1 MQDDL
6 ASGQAEQ
13 TTPAPAGSD
22 GQAAPRPKRRLKWS
36 NKAGEIIRSNNA
48 HEVSMI
54 EGGAVALSRKAI
66 PQGSESRSIDDDFQS
81 AAEASSGYG
90 RERFVTAARGSKAD
104 RFETGGAS
112 AGAADRYLAGQGQA
126 GIEDR
131 YASGQ
136 AGSAIR
142 DNYQGGPE
150 SRKQAAVEGPSVQR
164 EGFEDRT
171 EGGGDAGAVNDRLTG
186 AGAGTAINDR
196 FQGGGATQPIEDRNQ
211 GAGGSQAFNDRNQGG
226 GGADA
231 LNDRNEGAGG
241 SQAFND
247 RNQGGGGADAF
258 NDRNEGAGGSQAF
271 NDRNQGGGGAD
282 AFNDRNQGAGG
293 PQAFNDRNQAG
304 QAPAGKAS
312 GFVSLEKAIVERGRI
327 ALTEEALR
335 RANSG
340 HWGSSKPSRI
350 DELLRK
356 VPKPVFEPVNYF
368 GDVEQIKQR
377 LTGIREQTADIRKG
391 LATGSVA
398 PSSAGPAGSAIS
410 RIRKVQPWQKKSP
423 Q

>member
-90 RERFVTAARGSKAD
+90 RDRFETAARGSKAD
-104 RFETGGAS
+104 RFESGGAS
-112 AGAADRYLAGQGQA
+112 AGAADRNLAGQGQA

-171 EGGGDAGAVNDRLTG
+171 EGGDDAGEVNDRLTG
-186 AGAGTAINDR
+186 AAAGTAINDR

-211 GAGGSQAFNDRNQGG
+211 GAGGSQTFNDRNQGG
-226 GGADA
+226 GGVDA
-231 LNDRNEGAGG
+231 LNDRY
-241 SQAFND
+241 
-247 RNQGGGGADAF
+247 QGGGAAD
-258 NDRNEGAGGSQAF
+258 
-271 NDRNQGGGGAD
+271 
-282 AFNDRNQGAGG
+282 
-293 PQAFNDRNQAG
+293 AFNDRNQAG

-327 ALTEEALR
+327 SLTEEALR

-340 HWGSSKPSRI
+340 HWGSRKPSRI

-368 GDVEQIKQR
+368 GDVEKIKQR

-391 LATGSVA
+391 LAMGSVA

>member
-6 ASGQAEQ
+6 ASGQAEPS
-13 TTPAPAGSD
+13 TPATAGSD

-150 SRKQAAVEGPSVQR
+150 SRNQAAVDGPSVQR
-164 EGFEDRT
+164 EGFVDRT
-171 EGGGDAGAVNDRLTG
+171 EGGDDAGALNDRLTG

-226 GGADA
+226 GGVDA
-231 LNDRNEGAGG
+231 LNDRY
-241 SQAFND
+241 
-247 RNQGGGGADAF
+247 QGGGAADAF
-258 NDRNEGAGGSQAF
+258 NDRNE
-271 NDRNQGGGGAD
+271 
-282 AFNDRNQGAGG
+282 GAGG

-304 QAPAGKAS
+304 QAPTGKAS

-340 HWGSSKPSRI
+340 HWGSRKPSRI

>member
-6 ASGQAEQ
+6 ASGQAEP

-54 EGGAVALSRKAI
+54 EGGTVALSRKAI

-90 RERFVTAARGSKAD
+90 RDRFETAARGSKAD
-104 RFETGGAS
+104 RFESGGAS
-112 AGAADRYLAGQGQA
+112 AGAADRNLAGQGQA

-131 YASGQ
+131 YAAGQ

-150 SRKQAAVEGPSVQR
+150 SRNQAAVEGPSVQR

-171 EGGGDAGAVNDRLTG
+171 EGGDDAGEVNDRLTG
-186 AGAGTAINDR
+186 AAAGTAINDR

-211 GAGGSQAFNDRNQGG
+211 GAGGSQTFNDRNQGG
-226 GGADA
+226 GGVDA
-231 LNDRNEGAGG
+231 LNDRY
-241 SQAFND
+241 
-247 RNQGGGGADAF
+247 QGGGAADAF
-258 NDRNEGAGGSQAF
+258 NDRNE
-271 NDRNQGGGGAD
+271 
-282 AFNDRNQGAGG
+282 GAGG

-304 QAPAGKAS
+304 QAPTGKAS

-340 HWGSSKPSRI
+340 HWGSRKPSRI

-398 PSSAGPAGSAIS
+398 SSSAGPAGSAIS

>member
-6 ASGQAEQ
+6 ASGQAEP

-54 EGGAVALSRKAI
+54 EGGTVALGRKAI

-81 AAEASSGYG
+81 AAEEASSGYG
-90 RERFVTAARGSKAD
+90 RDRFVTAARGSKAD
-104 RFETGGAS
+104 RFESGGAS

-150 SRKQAAVEGPSVQR
+150 SRNQAAVEGPSVQR
-164 EGFEDRT
+164 EGFVDRT
-171 EGGGDAGAVNDRLTG
+171 EGGDDAGALNDRLTG

-226 GGADA
+226 GGVDA
-231 LNDRNEGAGG
+231 LNDRY
-241 SQAFND
+241 
-247 RNQGGGGADAF
+247 QGGGAADAF
-258 NDRNEGAGGSQAF
+258 NDRNE
-271 NDRNQGGGGAD
+271 
-282 AFNDRNQGAGG
+282 GAGG

-304 QAPAGKAS
+304 QAPTGKAS

-340 HWGSSKPSRI
+340 HWGSRKPSRI

-398 PSSAGPAGSAIS
+398 SSSAGPAGSAIS

>member
-6 ASGQAEQ
+6 ASGQAGQ

-54 EGGAVALSRKAI
+54 EGGAVALGRKAI
-66 PQGSESRSIDDDFQS
+66 PQGSDSRSIDDDFQS
-81 AAEASSGYG
+81 AAGSSSGYG
-90 RERFVTAARGSKAD
+90 RDRFVTAARGSKAD
-104 RFETGGAS
+104 RFESGGAS

-150 SRKQAAVEGPSVQR
+150 SRNQAAVDGPSVQR
-164 EGFEDRT
+164 EGFVDRT
-171 EGGGDAGAVNDRLTG
+171 EGGDDAGALNDRLTG

-211 GAGGSQAFNDRNQGG
+211 GAGGSQAFNDRYQGG

-231 LNDRNEGAGG
+231 L
-241 SQAFND
+241 
-247 RNQGGGGADAF
+247 

-340 HWGSSKPSRI
+340 HWGSRKPSRI

-398 PSSAGPAGSAIS
+398 PSSAGLAGSAIS

>member
-6 ASGQAEQ
+6 ASGQAEP

-54 EGGAVALSRKAI
+54 EGGTVALSRKAI
-66 PQGSESRSIDDDFQS
+66 PQGSESRSIDDDFES

-90 RERFVTAARGSKAD
+90 RDRFVTAARGSKAD
-104 RFETGGAS
+104 RFESGGAS
-112 AGAADRYLAGQGQA
+112 AGAADRNLAGQGQA

-131 YASGQ
+131 YAAGQ

-150 SRKQAAVEGPSVQR
+150 SRNQAAVDGPSVQR

-186 AGAGTAINDR
+186 AAAGAAINDR
-196 FQGGGATQPIEDRNQ
+196 FQGGGDTKPINDHNQGGGGVDAFNDRYQ
-211 GAGGSQAFNDRNQGG
+211 GAGGSEALNDRNQGG

-231 LNDRNEGAGG
+231 L
-241 SQAFND
+241 
-247 RNQGGGGADAF
+247 
-258 NDRNEGAGGSQAF
+258 
-271 NDRNQGGGGAD
+271 
-282 AFNDRNQGAGG
+282 NDRNQGAGG

-340 HWGSSKPSRI
+340 HWGSRKPSRI

-398 PSSAGPAGSAIS
+398 PSSAVPAGSAVS

>member
-6 ASGQAEQ
+6 ASGQAGQ

-81 AAEASSGYG
+81 AAEEASSGYG
-90 RERFVTAARGSKAD
+90 RDRFVTAARGSKAD

-150 SRKQAAVEGPSVQR
+150 SRNQAAVEGPSVQR

-171 EGGGDAGAVNDRLTG
+171 EGGDDAGALNDRLTG
-186 AGAGTAINDR
+186 TAAGTAINDR

-226 GGADA
+226 GGVDA
-231 LNDRNEGAGG
+231 LNDRY
-241 SQAFND
+241 
-247 RNQGGGGADAF
+247 QGGGAADAF
-258 NDRNEGAGGSQAF
+258 NDRNE
-271 NDRNQGGGGAD
+271 
-282 AFNDRNQGAGG
+282 GAGG

-340 HWGSSKPSRI
+340 HWGSRKPSRI

-391 LATGSVA
+391 LAMGSVA

>member
-6 ASGQAEQ
+6 ASGQAEP

-54 EGGAVALSRKAI
+54 EGGTVALGRKAI

-81 AAEASSGYG
+81 AAEEASSGYG
-90 RERFVTAARGSKAD
+90 RDRFVTAARGSKAD
-104 RFETGGAS
+104 RFESGGAP

-226 GGADA
+226 GGVDA
-231 LNDRNEGAGG
+231 LNDRY
-241 SQAFND
+241 
-247 RNQGGGGADAF
+247 QGGGAADAF
-258 NDRNEGAGGSQAF
+258 NDRNE
-271 NDRNQGGGGAD
+271 
-282 AFNDRNQGAGG
+282 GAGG

-327 ALTEEALR
+327 ALTEEALG

-340 HWGSSKPSRI
+340 HWGSRKPSRI

-391 LATGSVA
+391 LAAGSVA

>member
-6 ASGQAEQ
+6 ASGQAEP

-54 EGGAVALSRKAI
+54 EGGTVALGRKAI

-81 AAEASSGYG
+81 AAEEASSGYG
-90 RERFVTAARGSKAD
+90 RDRFVTAARGSKAD
-104 RFETGGAS
+104 RFESGGAP

-211 GAGGSQAFNDRNQGG
+211 GAGGSQAFNDRYQGG
-226 GGADA
+226 GGVDA
-231 LNDRNEGAGG
+231 L
-241 SQAFND
+241 
-247 RNQGGGGADAF
+247 
-258 NDRNEGAGGSQAF
+258 
-271 NDRNQGGGGAD
+271 
-282 AFNDRNQGAGG
+282 NDRNQGAGG
-293 PQAFNDRNQAG
+293 PQALNDRNQAG

-327 ALTEEALR
+327 ALTEEALG

-340 HWGSSKPSRI
+340 HWGSRKPSRI

-391 LATGSVA
+391 LAAGSVA

>member
-6 ASGQAEQ
+6 ASGQAGQ

-54 EGGAVALSRKAI
+54 EGGAVALGRKAI
-66 PQGSESRSIDDDFQS
+66 PQGSDSRSIDDDFQS
-81 AAEASSGYG
+81 AAGSSSGYG
-90 RERFVTAARGSKAD
+90 RDRFVTAARGSKAD
-104 RFETGGAS
+104 RFESGGAS

-150 SRKQAAVEGPSVQR
+150 SRNQAAVDGPSVQR
-164 EGFEDRT
+164 EGFVDRT
-171 EGGGDAGAVNDRLTG
+171 EGGDDAGALNDRLTG

-226 GGADA
+226 GGVDA
-231 LNDRNEGAGG
+231 LNDRY
-241 SQAFND
+241 
-247 RNQGGGGADAF
+247 QGGGAADAF
-258 NDRNEGAGGSQAF
+258 NDRNE
-271 NDRNQGGGGAD
+271 
-282 AFNDRNQGAGG
+282 GAGG

-304 QAPAGKAS
+304 QAPTGKAS

-340 HWGSSKPSRI
+340 HWGSRKPSRI

-391 LATGSVA
+391 LAMGSVA

>member
-13 TTPAPAGSD
+13 TSTAPAGSD

-48 HEVSMI
+48 HEVSII
-54 EGGAVALSRKAI
+54 EGGTVALSRKAI
-66 PQGSESRSIDDDFQS
+66 AQGSDSRSIDDDFQS
-81 AAEASSGYG
+81 AAGSSSGYG
-90 RERFVTAARGSKAD
+90 RDRFETAARGGKAD
-104 RFETGGAS
+104 RFESGGAS
-112 AGAADRYLAGQGQA
+112 AGAADRNLAGQGQA

-131 YASGQ
+131 YAGGQ
-136 AGSAIR
+136 AGPAIR

-171 EGGGDAGAVNDRLTG
+171 EGGGDAGALNDRLTG
-186 AGAGTAINDR
+186 AAAGAAINDR
-196 FQGGGATQPIEDRNQ
+196 FQGGGATKPINDRNQ
-211 GAGGSQAFNDRNQGG
+211 GAGGAEAFNDRYQAGGGVDALNDRNQGG

-231 LNDRNEGAGG
+231 L
-241 SQAFND
+241 
-247 RNQGGGGADAF
+247 
-258 NDRNEGAGGSQAF
+258 
-271 NDRNQGGGGAD
+271 
-282 AFNDRNQGAGG
+282 NDRNQGAGG

-327 ALTEEALR
+327 SLTEEALR

-340 HWGSSKPSRI
+340 HWGSRKPSRI

-398 PSSAGPAGSAIS
+398 PSSAVPAGSAVS

>member
-1 MQDDL
+1 
-6 ASGQAEQ
+6 
-13 TTPAPAGSD
+13 
-22 GQAAPRPKRRLKWS
+22 
-36 NKAGEIIRSNNA
+36 
-48 HEVSMI
+48 MI

-150 SRKQAAVEGPSVQR
+150 SRNQAAVEGPSVQR

-171 EGGGDAGAVNDRLTG
+171 EGGDDAGALNDRLTG
-186 AGAGTAINDR
+186 TAAGTAINDR

-211 GAGGSQAFNDRNQGG
+211 GAGGSQAFNDRYKGG

-258 NDRNEGAGGSQAF
+258 NDRN
-271 NDRNQGGGGAD
+271 
-282 AFNDRNQGAGG
+282 QGAGG
-293 PQAFNDRNQAG
+293 PQALNDRNQAG

-340 HWGSSKPSRI
+340 HWGSRKPSRI

-398 PSSAGPAGSAIS
+398 SSSAGPAGSAIS

>member
-6 ASGQAEQ
+6 ASGQAEP

-54 EGGAVALSRKAI
+54 EGGTVALSRKAI

-104 RFETGGAS
+104 RFESGGAS

-150 SRKQAAVEGPSVQR
+150 SRNQAAVEGPSVQR

-226 GGADA
+226 GGVDA
-231 LNDRNEGAGG
+231 LNDRY
-241 SQAFND
+241 
-247 RNQGGGGADAF
+247 QGGGAADAF
-258 NDRNEGAGGSQAF
+258 NDRNE
-271 NDRNQGGGGAD
+271 
-282 AFNDRNQGAGG
+282 GAGG

-304 QAPAGKAS
+304 QAPTGKAS

-340 HWGSSKPSRI
+340 HWGSRKPSRI

-398 PSSAGPAGSAIS
+398 SSSAGPAGSAIS

>member
-6 ASGQAEQ
+6 ASGQAEP

-54 EGGAVALSRKAI
+54 EGGAVALGRKAI
-66 PQGSESRSIDDDFQS
+66 PQGSDSRSIDDDFQS
-81 AAEASSGYG
+81 AAGSSSGYG
-90 RERFVTAARGSKAD
+90 RDRFVTAARGSKAD
-104 RFETGGAS
+104 RFESGGAS

-211 GAGGSQAFNDRNQGG
+211 GAGGSQAFNDRYQGG

-247 RNQGGGGADAF
+247 RNQGGGGVDAL
-258 NDRNEGAGGSQAF
+258 
-271 NDRNQGGGGAD
+271 
-282 AFNDRNQGAGG
+282 NDRNQGAGG

-340 HWGSSKPSRI
+340 HWGSRKPSRI

>member
-6 ASGQAEQ
+6 ASGQAEP

-54 EGGAVALSRKAI
+54 EGGTVALSRKAI

-90 RERFVTAARGSKAD
+90 RDRFETAARGSKAD
-104 RFETGGAS
+104 RFESGGAS
-112 AGAADRYLAGQGQA
+112 AGAADRNLAGQGQA

-131 YASGQ
+131 YAAGQ

-186 AGAGTAINDR
+186 AAAGAAINDR
-196 FQGGGATQPIEDRNQ
+196 FQGGGDTKPI
-211 GAGGSQAFNDRNQGG
+211 NDRYQGG

-241 SQAFND
+241 SEALNDRYQGGGAADALND
-247 RNQGGGGADAF
+247 RND
-258 NDRNEGAGGSQAF
+258 
-271 NDRNQGGGGAD
+271 
-282 AFNDRNQGAGG
+282 GAGG

-340 HWGSSKPSRI
+340 HWGSRKPSRI

-398 PSSAGPAGSAIS
+398 PSSAGPAGSAVS

>member
-6 ASGQAEQ
+6 ASGQAEPA
-13 TTPAPAGSD
+13 TPAPAVPD
-22 GQAAPRPKRRLKWS
+22 GQAALRPKRRLKWS

-48 HEVSMI
+48 HEVSII
-54 EGGAVALSRKAI
+54 EGGSVALSRKAI
-66 PQGSESRSIDDDFQS
+66 PQGSESRSIDDNFES

-90 RERFVTAARGSKAD
+90 RDRFVTAARGSKAD
-104 RFETGGAS
+104 RFESGGAS
-112 AGAADRYLAGQGQA
+112 AGAADRNLAGQGQA

-131 YASGQ
+131 YAAGQ

-150 SRKQAAVEGPSVQR
+150 SRNQAAVEGPSIQR

-186 AGAGTAINDR
+186 AAAGAAINDR

-226 GGADA
+226 GGVDA
-231 LNDRNEGAGG
+231 LNDRY
-241 SQAFND
+241 
-247 RNQGGGGADAF
+247 QGGGA
-258 NDRNEGAGGSQAF
+258 
-271 NDRNQGGGGAD
+271 AD

-293 PQAFNDRNQAG
+293 PQALSDRNQAG
-304 QAPAGKAS
+304 QVPAGKAS

-340 HWGSSKPSRI
+340 HWGSRKPSRI

-398 PSSAGPAGSAIS
+398 PSSAGPAGSAVS

>member
-6 ASGQAEQ
+6 ASGQAGQ

-54 EGGAVALSRKAI
+54 EGGAVALGRKAI
-66 PQGSESRSIDDDFQS
+66 PQGSDSRSIDDDFQS
-81 AAEASSGYG
+81 AAGSSSGYG
-90 RERFVTAARGSKAD
+90 RDRFVTAARGSKAD

-150 SRKQAAVEGPSVQR
+150 SRNQAAVEGPSVQR

-171 EGGGDAGAVNDRLTG
+171 EGGGDAGALNDRLTG
-186 AGAGTAINDR
+186 AAAGAAINDR
-196 FQGGGATQPIEDRNQ
+196 FQGGGDTKPINDRNQ
-211 GAGGSQAFNDRNQGG
+211 GGGGADAFNDRNQGG

-231 LNDRNEGAGG
+231 LNDRN
-241 SQAFND
+241 
-247 RNQGGGGADAF
+247 QGGGGADAL
-258 NDRNEGAGGSQAF
+258 S
-271 NDRNQGGGGAD
+271 
-282 AFNDRNQGAGG
+282 DRNQGAGG

-340 HWGSSKPSRI
+340 HWGSRKPSRI

>member
-6 ASGQAEQ
+6 ASGQAEP

-54 EGGAVALSRKAI
+54 EGGTVALSRKAI

-90 RERFVTAARGSKAD
+90 RDRFETAARGSKAD
-104 RFETGGAS
+104 RFESGGAS
-112 AGAADRYLAGQGQA
+112 AGAADRNLAGQGQA

-131 YASGQ
+131 YAAGQ

-186 AGAGTAINDR
+186 AAAGAAINDR
-196 FQGGGATQPIEDRNQ
+196 FQGGGDTKPINDRNQ
-211 GAGGSQAFNDRNQGG
+211 GGGGTDAFNDRNQGG

-231 LNDRNEGAGG
+231 LNDRN
-241 SQAFND
+241 
-247 RNQGGGGADAF
+247 QGGGGADAL
-258 NDRNEGAGGSQAF
+258 NDRY
-271 NDRNQGGGGAD
+271 
-282 AFNDRNQGAGG
+282 QGAGG

-327 ALTEEALR
+327 SLTEEALR

-340 HWGSSKPSRI
+340 HWGSRKPSRI

-368 GDVEQIKQR
+368 GEVEKIKQR

-391 LATGSVA
+391 LATVSVA
-398 PSSAGPAGSAIS
+398 PSSAGPAGSAVS
-410 RIRKVQPWQKKSP
+410 RIRKAQPWQKKSP

>member
-6 ASGQAEQ
+6 ASGQAGQ

-54 EGGAVALSRKAI
+54 EGGAVALGRKAI
-66 PQGSESRSIDDDFQS
+66 PQGSDSRSIDDDFQS
-81 AAEASSGYG
+81 AAGSSSGYG
-90 RERFVTAARGSKAD
+90 RDRFVTAARGSKAD
-104 RFETGGAS
+104 RFESGGAS

-150 SRKQAAVEGPSVQR
+150 SRNQAAVEGPSVQR
-164 EGFEDRT
+164 EGFVDRT
-171 EGGGDAGAVNDRLTG
+171 EGGDDAGALNDRLTG

-226 GGADA
+226 GGVDA
-231 LNDRNEGAGG
+231 LNDRY
-241 SQAFND
+241 
-247 RNQGGGGADAF
+247 QGGGAADAF
-258 NDRNEGAGGSQAF
+258 NDRNE
-271 NDRNQGGGGAD
+271 
-282 AFNDRNQGAGG
+282 GAGG

-304 QAPAGKAS
+304 QAPTGKAS

-340 HWGSSKPSRI
+340 HWGSRKPSRI

>member
-6 ASGQAEQ
+6 ASGQAGQ
-13 TTPAPAGSD
+13 TTTAPAGSD

-54 EGGAVALSRKAI
+54 EGGTVALGRKAI
-66 PQGSESRSIDDDFQS
+66 PQGSDSRSIDDDFQS
-81 AAEASSGYG
+81 AAGSSSGYG
-90 RERFVTAARGSKAD
+90 RDRFVTAARGGKAD
-104 RFETGGAS
+104 RFESAGAS
-112 AGAADRYLAGQGQA
+112 AGATDRNLAGQGQA

-131 YASGQ
+131 YAAGQ
-136 AGSAIR
+136 AGPAIR

-150 SRKQAAVEGPSVQR
+150 SRKQEAVEGPSVQR

-171 EGGGDAGAVNDRLTG
+171 EGGGDAGALNDRLTG
-186 AGAGTAINDR
+186 AAAGAAINDR
-196 FQGGGATQPIEDRNQ
+196 FQGGGDTKPINDRNQ
-211 GAGGSQAFNDRNQGG
+211 GGGGADAFNDRNQGG

-231 LNDRNEGAGG
+231 LNDRN
-241 SQAFND
+241 
-247 RNQGGGGADAF
+247 QGGGGADAL
-258 NDRNEGAGGSQAF
+258 S
-271 NDRNQGGGGAD
+271 
-282 AFNDRNQGAGG
+282 DRNQGAGG

-340 HWGSSKPSRI
+340 HWGSRKPSRI

-391 LATGSVA
+391 LATVSVA
-398 PSSAGPAGSAIS
+398 PSSAGPAGSAVS
-410 RIRKVQPWQKKSP
+410 RIRKAQPWQKKSP

>member
-6 ASGQAEQ
+6 ASGQAEPSN
-13 TTPAPAGSD
+13 PAPAGSD

-54 EGGAVALSRKAI
+54 EGGTVALSRKAI
-66 PQGSESRSIDDDFQS
+66 PQGSESRSIDHDFQS

-90 RERFVTAARGSKAD
+90 RDRFETAARGIKAD
-104 RFETGGAS
+104 RFESGGAS
-112 AGAADRYLAGQGQA
+112 AGAADRNLAGQGQA

-131 YASGQ
+131 YAAGQ

-186 AGAGTAINDR
+186 AAAGAAITDR
-196 FQGGGATQPIEDRNQ
+196 FQGGGDTKLI
-211 GAGGSQAFNDRNQGG
+211 NDRNQGG
-226 GGADA
+226 GGVDA
-231 LNDRNEGAGG
+231 FNDRYQGAGD
-241 SQAFND
+241 SEALND
-247 RNQGGGGADAF
+247 RNQGGGL
-258 NDRNEGAGGSQAF
+258 
-271 NDRNQGGGGAD
+271 AD

-293 PQAFNDRNQAG
+293 PQALNDRNQAG

-340 HWGSSKPSRI
+340 HWGSRKPSRI

-398 PSSAGPAGSAIS
+398 PSSAVPAGSAVS

>member
-6 ASGQAEQ
+6 ASGQAGQ

-54 EGGAVALSRKAI
+54 EGGAVALGRKAI
-66 PQGSESRSIDDDFQS
+66 PQGSDSRSIDDDFQS
-81 AAEASSGYG
+81 AAGSSSGYG
-90 RERFVTAARGSKAD
+90 RDRFVTAARGSKAD
-104 RFETGGAS
+104 RFESGGAS

-150 SRKQAAVEGPSVQR
+150 SRNQAAVDGPSVQR
-164 EGFEDRT
+164 EGFVDRT
-171 EGGGDAGAVNDRLTG
+171 EGGDDAGALNDRLTG

-211 GAGGSQAFNDRNQGG
+211 GAGGSQAFNDRY
-226 GGADA
+226 
-231 LNDRNEGAGG
+231 
-241 SQAFND
+241 
-247 RNQGGGGADAF
+247 QGGGGADAF
-258 NDRNEGAGGSQAF
+258 NDRNEGAGGSEALNDRYQGGGAADAL
-271 NDRNQGGGGAD
+271 NDRND
-282 AFNDRNQGAGG
+282 GAGG

-312 GFVSLEKAIVERGRI
+312 GFVYLEKAIVERGRI

-340 HWGSSKPSRI
+340 HWGSRKPSRI

-398 PSSAGPAGSAIS
+398 SSSAGPAGSAIS

>member
-6 ASGQAEQ
+6 ASGQAGQ

-54 EGGAVALSRKAI
+54 EGGAVALGRKAI
-66 PQGSESRSIDDDFQS
+66 PQGSDSRSIDDDFQS
-81 AAEASSGYG
+81 AAGSSSGYG
-90 RERFVTAARGSKAD
+90 RDRFVTAARGSKAD
-104 RFETGGAS
+104 RFESGGAS
-112 AGAADRYLAGQGQA
+112 AGAADRYLAGQGQT

-226 GGADA
+226 GGVDA
-231 LNDRNEGAGG
+231 LNDRY
-241 SQAFND
+241 
-247 RNQGGGGADAF
+247 QGGGAADAF
-258 NDRNEGAGGSQAF
+258 NDRNE
-271 NDRNQGGGGAD
+271 
-282 AFNDRNQGAGG
+282 GAGG

-304 QAPAGKAS
+304 QAPTGKAS

-340 HWGSSKPSRI
+340 HWGSRKPSRI

-391 LATGSVA
+391 LAMGSVA
-398 PSSAGPAGSAIS
+398 PSSAGPAGSAVS
-410 RIRKVQPWQKKSP
+410 RIRKAQPWQKKSP

>member
-6 ASGQAEQ
+6 ASGQAEP

-54 EGGAVALSRKAI
+54 EGGTVALSRKAI

-90 RERFVTAARGSKAD
+90 RDRFETAARGSKAD
-104 RFETGGAS
+104 RFESGGAS
-112 AGAADRYLAGQGQA
+112 AGAADRNLAGQGHA
-126 GIEDR
+126 GIKDR
-131 YASGQ
+131 YAAGQ

-186 AGAGTAINDR
+186 AAAGAAINDR
-196 FQGGGATQPIEDRNQ
+196 FQGGGDTKPI
-211 GAGGSQAFNDRNQGG
+211 NDRNQGG
-226 GGADA
+226 GGVDA
-231 LNDRNEGAGG
+231 FNDRYQGAGD
-241 SQAFND
+241 SEALND
-247 RNQGGGGADAF
+247 RNQGGG
-258 NDRNEGAGGSQAF
+258 R
-271 NDRNQGGGGAD
+271 AD

-293 PQAFNDRNQAG
+293 PQALNDRNQAG

-340 HWGSSKPSRI
+340 HWGSRKPSRI

-398 PSSAGPAGSAIS
+398 PSSAVPAGSAVS

>member
-6 ASGQAEQ
+6 ASGQAGQ

-90 RERFVTAARGSKAD
+90 RDRFVTAARGSKAD
-104 RFETGGAS
+104 RFESGGAS

-211 GAGGSQAFNDRNQGG
+211 GAGGSQAFNDRY
-226 GGADA
+226 
-231 LNDRNEGAGG
+231 
-241 SQAFND
+241 
-247 RNQGGGGADAF
+247 QGGGGADAF
-258 NDRNEGAGGSQAF
+258 NDRNEGAGGSEALNDRYQGGGAADAL
-271 NDRNQGGGGAD
+271 NDRND
-282 AFNDRNQGAGG
+282 GAGG

-340 HWGSSKPSRI
+340 HWGSRKPSRI

-398 PSSAGPAGSAIS
+398 SSSAGPAGSAIS

>member
-6 ASGQAEQ
+6 ASGQAGQ
-13 TTPAPAGSD
+13 TTTAPAGSD

-54 EGGAVALSRKAI
+54 EGGTVALGRKAI
-66 PQGSESRSIDDDFQS
+66 PQGSDSRSIDDDFQS
-81 AAEASSGYG
+81 AAGSSSGYG
-90 RERFVTAARGSKAD
+90 RDRFVTAARGSKAD

-150 SRKQAAVEGPSVQR
+150 SRNQAAVDGPSVQR
-164 EGFEDRT
+164 EGFVDRT
-171 EGGGDAGAVNDRLTG
+171 EGGDDAGALNDRLTG
-186 AGAGTAINDR
+186 TAAGTAITDR

-226 GGADA
+226 GGVDA
-231 LNDRNEGAGG
+231 LNDRY
-241 SQAFND
+241 
-247 RNQGGGGADAF
+247 QGGGAADAF
-258 NDRNEGAGGSQAF
+258 NDRNE
-271 NDRNQGGGGAD
+271 
-282 AFNDRNQGAGG
+282 GAGG

-304 QAPAGKAS
+304 QAPTGKAS

-340 HWGSSKPSRI
+340 HWGSRKPSRI

-391 LATGSVA
+391 LAMGSVA
-398 PSSAGPAGSAIS
+398 PSSAGPAGSAVS
-410 RIRKVQPWQKKSP
+410 RIRKAQPWQKKSP

>member
-6 ASGQAEQ
+6 ASGQAEP

-54 EGGAVALSRKAI
+54 EGGTVALSRKAI

-90 RERFVTAARGSKAD
+90 RDRFETAARGSKAD
-104 RFETGGAS
+104 RFESGGAS
-112 AGAADRYLAGQGQA
+112 AGAADRNLAGQGQA

-131 YASGQ
+131 YAAGQ

-186 AGAGTAINDR
+186 AAAGAAINDR
-196 FQGGGATQPIEDRNQ
+196 FQGGGDTKPI
-211 GAGGSQAFNDRNQGG
+211 NDRY
-226 GGADA
+226 
-231 LNDRNEGAGG
+231 
-241 SQAFND
+241 
-247 RNQGGGGADAF
+247 QGGGGADAF
-258 NDRNEGAGGSQAF
+258 NDRNEGAGGSEALNDRYQGGGAADAL
-271 NDRNQGGGGAD
+271 NDRND
-282 AFNDRNQGAGG
+282 GAGG

-327 ALTEEALR
+327 ALTEEALS

-340 HWGSSKPSRI
+340 HWGSRKPSRI

>member
-54 EGGAVALSRKAI
+54 EGGTVALSRKAI

-211 GAGGSQAFNDRNQGG
+211 GAGGSQAFNDRYQGG

-247 RNQGGGGADAF
+247 RN
-258 NDRNEGAGGSQAF
+258 E
-271 NDRNQGGGGAD
+271 
-282 AFNDRNQGAGG
+282 GAGG

-304 QAPAGKAS
+304 QAPTGKAS

-340 HWGSSKPSRI
+340 HWGSRKPSRI

-398 PSSAGPAGSAIS
+398 SSSAGPAGSAIS

>member
-6 ASGQAEQ
+6 ASGQAEP

-54 EGGAVALSRKAI
+54 EGGTVALSRKAI

-81 AAEASSGYG
+81 AAGSSSGYG
-90 RERFVTAARGSKAD
+90 RDRFVTAARGSKAD
-104 RFETGGAS
+104 RFESGGAS

-150 SRKQAAVEGPSVQR
+150 SRNQAAVDGPSVQR
-164 EGFEDRT
+164 EGFVDRT
-171 EGGGDAGAVNDRLTG
+171 EGGDDAGALNDRLTG

-226 GGADA
+226 GGVDA
-231 LNDRNEGAGG
+231 LNDRY
-241 SQAFND
+241 
-247 RNQGGGGADAF
+247 QGGGAADAF
-258 NDRNEGAGGSQAF
+258 NDRNE
-271 NDRNQGGGGAD
+271 
-282 AFNDRNQGAGG
+282 GAGG

-304 QAPAGKAS
+304 QAPTGKAS

-340 HWGSSKPSRI
+340 HWGSRKPSRI

>member
-6 ASGQAEQ
+6 ASGQAEP

-54 EGGAVALSRKAI
+54 EGGTVALGRKAI

-81 AAEASSGYG
+81 AAEEASSGYG
-90 RERFVTAARGSKAD
+90 RDRFVTAARGSKAD
-104 RFETGGAS
+104 RFESGGAP

-150 SRKQAAVEGPSVQR
+150 SRNQAAVDGPSVQR
-164 EGFEDRT
+164 EGFVDRT
-171 EGGGDAGAVNDRLTG
+171 EGGDDAGALNDRLTG

-226 GGADA
+226 GGVDA
-231 LNDRNEGAGG
+231 LNDRY
-241 SQAFND
+241 
-247 RNQGGGGADAF
+247 QGGAA
-258 NDRNEGAGGSQAF
+258 
-271 NDRNQGGGGAD
+271 AD

-327 ALTEEALR
+327 ALTEEALG

-340 HWGSSKPSRI
+340 HWGSRKPSRI

-391 LATGSVA
+391 LAAGSVA

>member
-6 ASGQAEQ
+6 ASGQAEP

-66 PQGSESRSIDDDFQS
+66 PQGSESRSIDDNFES

-90 RERFVTAARGSKAD
+90 RDRFVTAARGSKAD
-104 RFETGGAS
+104 RFESGGAS

-171 EGGGDAGAVNDRLTG
+171 DGGCDAGAVNDRLTG

-247 RNQGGGGADAF
+247 RNQGGGGVDAL
-258 NDRNEGAGGSQAF
+258 
-271 NDRNQGGGGAD
+271 NDRNQGL
-282 AFNDRNQGAGG
+282 GG
-293 PQAFNDRNQAG
+293 PQALNDRNQAG

-368 GDVEQIKQR
+368 GYVEQIKQR

-398 PSSAGPAGSAIS
+398 PSSAGLAGSAIS

>member
-81 AAEASSGYG
+81 AAEEASSGYG
-90 RERFVTAARGSKAD
+90 RDRFVTAARGSKAD

-150 SRKQAAVEGPSVQR
+150 SRNQAAVDGPSVQR
-164 EGFEDRT
+164 EGFVDRT
-171 EGGGDAGAVNDRLTG
+171 EGGDDAGALNDRLTG
-186 AGAGTAINDR
+186 TAAGTAINDR

-226 GGADA
+226 GGVDALNDRYQGGGAADA
-231 LNDRNEGAGG
+231 LNDRN
-241 SQAFND
+241 D
-247 RNQGGGGADAF
+247 
-258 NDRNEGAGGSQAF
+258 
-271 NDRNQGGGGAD
+271 
-282 AFNDRNQGAGG
+282 GAGG

-340 HWGSSKPSRI
+340 HWGSRKPSRI

-391 LATGSVA
+391 LAMGSVA

>member
-6 ASGQAEQ
+6 ASGQAGQ

-54 EGGAVALSRKAI
+54 EGGSVALSRKAI
-66 PQGSESRSIDDDFQS
+66 PQGSESRSIDDDFES

-90 RERFVTAARGSKAD
+90 RDRFVTAARGSKAD
-104 RFETGGAS
+104 RFESGGAS
-112 AGAADRYLAGQGQA
+112 AGAADRNLAGQGQA

-131 YASGQ
+131 YAAGQ

-150 SRKQAAVEGPSVQR
+150 SRNQAAVDGPSVQR

-186 AGAGTAINDR
+186 AAAGAAINDR
-196 FQGGGATQPIEDRNQ
+196 FQGGGATQPTEDRNQ
-211 GAGGSQAFNDRNQGG
+211 GAGGSHAFNDRNQGG
-226 GGADA
+226 GGVDA
-231 LNDRNEGAGG
+231 LNDRY
-241 SQAFND
+241 
-247 RNQGGGGADAF
+247 QGGGGADAF
-258 NDRNEGAGGSQAF
+258 NDRNEGAGG
-271 NDRNQGGGGAD
+271 
-282 AFNDRNQGAGG
+282 

-304 QAPAGKAS
+304 QAPTGKAS

-340 HWGSSKPSRI
+340 HWGSRKPSRI